1 MFKIIAAPLV
11 WWPVTFPGVSE
22 DGEIVENRIEMRFR
36 ILTEDDHRDYLKRAS
51 LLTELEVGDDA
62 VSAGS
67 ETAAKLVGEIA
78 ADWRG
83 VGAANGEPLKFE
95 PDHLRQLMNVPNAFL
110 GVMRAYAACR
120 AGRAEARAGN

>member
-22 DGEIVENRIEMRFR
+22 DGEVVENRIEMRFR
-36 ILTEDDHRDYLKRAS
+36 ILTEDDHRDYLKRAA
-51 LLTELEVGDDA
+51 LLTELEVGGDGM
-62 VSAGS
+62 SAGS

-110 GVMRAYAACR
+110 GVMRAYASAR